1 MTTNPWHTSS
11 YSGNKGECVEVS
23 EGVMT
28 GVRDTQNRDLGQ
40 LSFDSQEWSALVNA
54 VRASA

>member
-1 MTTNPWHTSS
+1 MDWHTSS
-11 YSGNKGECVEVS
+11 HSGNEGHCVEVAK
-23 EGVMT
+23 GVMT